1 MGIRQYLSELYNLPK
16 VVFSLKVRMIKVET
30 VVNALI
36 YGCSST
42 WTLAQEQLPKLR
54 TVHHRVLL
62 CIIGAQCK
70 RPEHLM
76 ISYSRAL
83 ETAGCESIET
93 TLRTRRRIRMSGG
106 WLPKRIMSGKLEG
119 AVRRGRSG
127 KEKEWADCGLS
138 DSRACGIAGNWEATA
153 SEADVWIETVT

>member
-1 MGIRQYLSELYNLPK
+1 
-16 VVFSLKVRMIKVET
+16 
-30 VVNALI
+30 
-36 YGCSST
+36 
-42 WTLAQEQLPKLR
+42 
-54 TVHHRVLL
+54 
-62 CIIGAQCK
+62 
-70 RPEHLM
+70 M

-83 ETAGCESIET
+83 EIAGCESIAT

-106 WLPKRIMSGKLEG
+106 WLPKRIMFGKLEG

-153 SEADVWIETVT
+153 SEADVWVETVTEDGRRFMTEGRKEEMDAAGLRQEKREVTRVRKL